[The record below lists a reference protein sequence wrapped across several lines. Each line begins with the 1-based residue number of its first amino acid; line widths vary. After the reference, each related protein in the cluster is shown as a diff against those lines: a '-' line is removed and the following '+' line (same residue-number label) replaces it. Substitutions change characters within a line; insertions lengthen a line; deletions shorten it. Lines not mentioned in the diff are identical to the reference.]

1 MFHAKQIASRL
12 DAFALT
18 TDTIPV
24 RANES
29 AYPVEAA
36 QLASRHAIA
45 ALLCEVLSELEVSH
59 ETSSRRWEVSR
70 PRVTAILSGR
80 DVFSLEKA
88 DRLPEKARQEFLK
101 KLTERWGGGGDGDHG
116 TLGREALACSAA
128 NGALAAAV
136 GAGDAEAAEK
146 AAGELERAAKR
157 AKAAAKGARK

>member
-18 TDTIPV
+18 ADTNSV
-24 RANES
+24 RANEP

-45 ALLCEVLSELEVSH
+45 ALLCEVLSELGISH
-59 ETSSRRWEVSR
+59 ETLSRRWDVSR

-88 DRLPEKARQEFLK
+88 DQLPEKARQEFLK
-101 KLTERWGGGGDGDHG
+101 KLTERWGGGGGEHD

-136 GAGDAEAAEK
+136 GAGDADAAEK

-157 AKAAAKGARK
+157 AKAAAKGAKR

>member
-1 MFHAKQIASRL
+1 M
-12 DAFALT
+12 
-18 TDTIPV
+18 
-24 RANES
+24 
-29 AYPVEAA
+29 
-36 QLASRHAIA
+36 
-45 ALLCEVLSELEVSH
+45 
-59 ETSSRRWEVSR
+59 
-70 PRVTAILSGR
+70 
-80 DVFSLEKA
+80 FSLEKA

-101 KLTERWGGGGDGDHG
+101 KLTERWGGGGDDDHG